1 MAMEG
6 SGPMGKRIGGR
17 IDSLLAFLEKDR
29 LNLWQ
34 TFAYVLILALARD
47 MLEYYLLDEAFV
59 TTTHPWIFSIA
70 HHVSFFVLTYLGL
83 VLILKVFS
91 GSSLRKCINYTNW
104 YYWIILL
111 PPLIDRFLFGQDTN
125 YAYFSWTDFLTAFFK
140 FEGTSFHPGQAVEV
154 LTVLFALFAYV
165 IWLHRDEMY
174 DLPGRAVLAVRLGL
188 MAVFT
193 FAAMFTLGTPG
204 AYLPVGSENGV
215 PVFPSFDSTKYVQY
229 HLFIFAYY
237 YLAAVV
243 LVLALSYIALRG
255 RFRRELWALRPYQT
269 AFFGGIVLAGTAM
282 AWRGWGGPELIS
294 RIFEPPYWVNLAYVV
309 PTVLSAVLAW
319 QAIVLWNDISDREW
333 DSPTKEG
340 RVIASGLLP
349 VGVFKEA
356 SGVLAFVSLA
366 VSLLLSVQQFL
377 IMAGILVLAFV
388 YSFPPVRF
396 KNALLSPILMG
407 AGAFLAFLYGAA
419 TPFSVVSSVVD
430 APYLTGE
437 VFHPSLYPEIVM
449 VGLFMFIGLVVGS
462 IITDVDG
469 YEEDRVGGVRTVYT
483 VLGLERGVD
492 CVAVLIFLTSLT
504 PLVLFHSAPDLV
516 AFPALGLAAALW
528 FRRARRSRPVMSI
541 AMVGLLYAALRFLL

>member
-1 MAMEG
+1 MEG

-504 PLVLFHSAPDLV
+504 PLVLFHSAPDL
-516 AFPALGLAAALW
+516 
-528 FRRARRSRPVMSI
+528 
-541 AMVGLLYAALRFLL
+541 